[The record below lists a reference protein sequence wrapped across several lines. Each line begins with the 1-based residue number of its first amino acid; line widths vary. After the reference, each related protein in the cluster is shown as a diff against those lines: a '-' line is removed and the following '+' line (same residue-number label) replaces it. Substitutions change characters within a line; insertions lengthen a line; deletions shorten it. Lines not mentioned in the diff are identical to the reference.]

1 MINTTINA
9 IIDIILSFL
18 FGVAAQTRDDYARFG
33 TAAALLFTTDLR
45 ICISRKEISR
55 RLLSSQRT
63 MFHAL
68 EALTERKPPD
78 GSKLWVIQ

>member
-33 TAAALLFTTDLR
+33 TAAALFVHPRPENMHLAKRNQPTPPFVP
-45 ICISRKEISR
+45 KHHA
-55 RLLSSQRT
+55 
-63 MFHAL
+63 HAL
-68 EALTERKPPD
+68 EAFTERKPPD
-78 GSKLWVIQ
+78 GSKFRVIP